1 MPAGGGPRR
10 EQKHEM
16 GWQARPLSQRCAWQ
30 GRPSPSPPCC
40 KRRRRCGAVIWAYT
54 ACIWTLIGR
63 TGAATELCCASLAS
77 ARARP
82 GQVCGICCP
91 RPGPC
96 GRAPAASITP
106 RRCAGLT
113 PPPARDDSEAS
124 AASDGFARVCDKN
137 GCEATSHGDHGAQC
151 HGTAASTPRLAPG
164 LAGQARRMQG
174 PGAAVSRCR
183 RPSTPAGESQETFEG

>member
-40 KRRRRCGAVIWAYT
+40 KRRRRCGAVIWAYM

-113 PPPARDDSEAS
+113 PPPARDDSKAPNAPHGCARACDNARQRTVATIVHS
-124 AASDGFARVCDKN
+124 AKAAR
-137 GCEATSHGDHGAQC
+137 
-151 HGTAASTPRLAPG
+151 ASTPTPRSWA
-164 LAGQARRMQG
+164 
-174 PGAAVSRCR
+174 R
-183 RPSTPAGESQETFEG
+183 RPSKADARAGSRRIPLQTAINPSWGKPRDL